1 MWGKEPISIILVQM
15 HSTIETYLTYTFI
28 TLQNSYIDFY
38 IFRRPQNRYIVNYKN
53 YRYKL

>member
-28 TLQNSYIDFY
+28 TLQNAYIDFY
-38 IFRRPQNRYIVNYKN
+38 IFRRPQNGYIVNYKN